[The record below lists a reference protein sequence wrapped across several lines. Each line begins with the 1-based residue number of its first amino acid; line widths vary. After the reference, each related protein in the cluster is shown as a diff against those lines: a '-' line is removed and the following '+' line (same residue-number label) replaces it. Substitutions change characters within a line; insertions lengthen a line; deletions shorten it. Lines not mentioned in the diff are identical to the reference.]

1 MNDVKQRNRRRRQR
15 KRSQNHKRSVL
26 AISAVVLM
34 LTVMVSANSMTLK
47 AKNREYQAQETE
59 LKEQIQA
66 EQDRK
71 KEIKELEKYVG
82 TDKYVEDV
90 AKEKLGLVHDNEIVF
105 KSKYDYKRRMISFRK
120 RFLKLFSVMYSEERG
135 PTKLAQIKEQE
146 IFVNPYVVQMDK
158 FADSLQHL
166 SKTFLNMEAY
176 KGTLSR
182 EEIDEMFEKVTG
194 NVCAGCERRGE
205 CLGEKHSVTYQMMY
219 EILCAA
225 EEYGAELNMELKRRL
240 KRQCLFAPRFLRESL
255 EEFENAKQILMWNHR
270 LVQAREG
277 YARQLTS
284 FAKMIQYTTREL
296 DAGIFQDD
304 HLEKRI
310 KAALKKEN
318 VKLLSVVF
326 YMTQQ
331 GKYEVH
337 LTVKAMKG
345 RVVLAKD
352 VAFLVGKCI
361 GRTMIP
367 RQGERLVIGEEYGT
381 IACMEGAKFQ
391 TLQGVARIGKGLEEI
406 SGDTFLMKDLPGGR
420 KGVALS
426 DGMGSGEEAFR
437 DSTMVVEMLEELLEA
452 GFPVETAVQMMNTA
466 LVTGREEVKFCTL
479 DVCLFD
485 LYQGSCE
492 FVKAGASATF
502 IKRKKEVEKIESTTL
517 PIGVVQNIE
526 LDREERN
533 LESGE
538 YVIMVTDG
546 VMDAL
551 PEGTQEE
558 KIVEFIRETDI
569 VNPTEFARGILSQ
582 VLKSS
587 GGMPM
592 DDMTVLVIGIWGL
605 S

>member
-1 MNDVKQRNRRRRQR
+1 
-15 KRSQNHKRSVL
+15 
-26 AISAVVLM
+26 
-34 LTVMVSANSMTLK
+34 
-47 AKNREYQAQETE
+47 
-59 LKEQIQA
+59 
-66 EQDRK
+66 
-71 KEIKELEKYVG
+71 
-82 TDKYVEDV
+82 
-90 AKEKLGLVHDNEIVF
+90 
-105 KSKYDYKRRMISFRK
+105 MISFRK

-135 PTKLAQIKEQE
+135 TTKLAQIKEQE

-284 FAKMIQYTTREL
+284 FAKL

-551 PEGTQEE
+551 PEGSQEE
-558 KIVEFIRETDI
+558 KLVEFIRETDI